1 MAEMI
6 RSFPKGEGTEMTP
19 SPLVRSAPGGQVV
32 SEAKDVASSVAGQ
45 AKELV
50 GSQVARQAERSAN
63 DISDVARALRQTKQ
77 GLQDNIAA
85 PYIDTAADQLERL
98 SRFLRTADAPQ
109 MVRSVETFAR
119 REPLIFLGGAFA
131 LGMLGARF
139 LKSSPRHAEGWAG
152 ARGRQ
157 WGREEYG
164 PAGREHG
171 ARPGAGSTSPYGVN
185 TGPRG
190 AGEWAGTGAPDVG
203 VTAPDPRGDYPP
215 NSPPGGPYPGSGM
228 TTLERQERQE
238 REKRS

>member
-6 RSFPKGEGTEMTP
+6 RSFPKGEGAERMP
-19 SPLVRSAPGGQVV
+19 SPLAGNTPGDQAL
-32 SEAKDVASSVAGQ
+32 SEAKDVAASVAGQ

-50 GSQVARQAERSAN
+50 GTEVARRAERSAN

-119 REPLIFLGGAFA
+119 REPLVFLGGAFA
-131 LGMLGARF
+131 LGMLAARF
-139 LKSSPRHAEGWAG
+139 LKSSAHHGAGWSG
-152 ARGRQ
+152 SRGRQ

-164 PAGREHG
+164 RIERGYGAG
-171 ARPGAGSTSPYGVN
+171 PGAGATPSYGYN

-190 AGEWAGTGAPDVG
+190 AGEWAGTGEPDIG
-203 VTAPDPRGDYPP
+203 ATAPDPRGDYPP
-215 NSPPGGPYPGSGM
+215 NNPPGGPYPGSAM
-228 TTLERQERQE
+228 SPMERQE